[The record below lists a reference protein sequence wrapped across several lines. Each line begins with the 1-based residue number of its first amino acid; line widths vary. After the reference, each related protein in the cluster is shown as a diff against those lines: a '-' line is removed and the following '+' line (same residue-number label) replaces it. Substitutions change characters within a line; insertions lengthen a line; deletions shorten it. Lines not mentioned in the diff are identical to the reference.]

1 MVNVRIP
8 PGANCLL
15 ATKLQTD
22 STGYTLES
30 VIHIGYDSLTITTI
44 HPKDSLLWRDFSH
57 RGFFVMFHSLYA
69 AVSLGFLSYLPSSM
83 GKHIKLC
90 PLGKGDEVL
99 CAQHSL
105 HPVPFPVLQKYAS
118 HRPSRTHNPFR
129 THPQDL
135 MH

>member
-1 MVNVRIP
+1 
-8 PGANCLL
+8 
-15 ATKLQTD
+15 
-22 STGYTLES
+22 
-30 VIHIGYDSLTITTI
+30 
-44 HPKDSLLWRDFSH
+44 
-57 RGFFVMFHSLYA
+57 MFHSLYA